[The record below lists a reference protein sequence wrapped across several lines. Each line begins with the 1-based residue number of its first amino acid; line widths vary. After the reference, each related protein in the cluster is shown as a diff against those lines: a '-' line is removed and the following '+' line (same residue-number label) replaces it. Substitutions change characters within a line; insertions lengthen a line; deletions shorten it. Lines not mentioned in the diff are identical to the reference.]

1 MPERDPIER
10 KRAQDQQEG
19 TWHDVPDRSGLPG
32 GENYQGEDS
41 DAARSDGEIPT
52 EPERR
57 DRGGRRDSA
66 DTHDRSLD
74 RS

>member
-10 KRAQDQQEG
+10 KRAQDQQDG

-41 DAARSDGEIPT
+41 DADWRESDIPL
-52 EPERR
+52 EPER
-57 DRGGRRDSA
+57 DKARRPSE
-66 DTHDRSLD
+66 
-74 RS
+74 